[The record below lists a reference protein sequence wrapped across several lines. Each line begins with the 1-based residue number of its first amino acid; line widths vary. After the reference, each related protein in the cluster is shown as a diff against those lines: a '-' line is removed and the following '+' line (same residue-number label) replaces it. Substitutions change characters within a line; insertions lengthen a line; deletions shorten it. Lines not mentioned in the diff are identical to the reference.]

1 MIIMKK
7 SVFFLFA
14 LIFVCTMSMTS
25 CKLVSGEKYD
35 QEVSKNDSL
44 LVVALQQSNEIA
56 ELSNTMYSISSKLDE
71 INGEISL
78 GNDDNNLV
86 KQRERLMQQ
95 LQKVQD
101 KISEKQ
107 AELDELQKKYS
118 SALSSNKEL
127 NRTITR
133 LKNDIENYT
142 SKISSYENTVKE
154 QTKKIESLSTDLST
168 TQQNLETKVKENEQ
182 QQEVIAVQDQML
194 NEGYYIIA
202 SKSKLKELGLVDGG
216 VFSKARLTR
225 GSFDVSAFTKID
237 IREVSEIDLNS
248 KDAKILSSA
257 PESSYEII
265 KGYDKNLKL
274 LIKDPAAFWSQ
285 SKYLVIK
292 I

>member
-56 ELSNTMYSISSKLDE
+56 ELSNTMYSISSKLDK

-154 QTKKIESLSTDLST
+154 QTKKIESLSSDLST

-225 GSFDVSAFTKID
+225 GTFDVSAFTKID

>member
-1 MIIMKK
+1 MKK
-7 SVFFLFA
+7 SIFFLFA

-225 GSFDVSAFTKID
+225 GTFDVSAFKKID